1 MNTYEQSDIKRRGRK
16 PKNILDDDDQNK
28 KVESE
33 KKIKRGR
40 KPKSIYNSFDVSN
53 DVLDDSNENENDSI
67 IIKLNVNL
75 DKDTSPSEYSLG
87 DNENKEIPIPYTYNQ
102 EKYYNIDQENQV
114 IINDLPQTVNIN
126 NNLIV
131 NLLHD
136 FKEKNKNKEWP
147 SNTTIACY
155 WCTETFDNVPFGIPI
170 NYENEKFDVIDCFCS
185 LECAASYN
193 FAMNHNIDEMWER
206 YNLLNLLS
214 RKLNL
219 ENIVKPAPH
228 RLSLKKYGGHLS
240 KEKFREFCKSNKLI
254 NINYPPMN
262 SLTVQIEEINEFE
275 LNNDY
280 KYIPIDNERI
290 KRYKEKINLVR
301 EKPQVNSEHSLESSM
316 GLTYIN

>member
-1 MNTYEQSDIKRRGRK
+1 MDKETQADTKRRGRK
-16 PKNILDDDDQNK
+16 PKNITEEEIEK
-28 KVESE
+28 KV
-33 KKIKRGR
+33 KRGR
-40 KPKSIYNSFDVSN
+40 KPKNVYNTFDVA
-53 DVLDDSNENENDSI
+53 DTECTVENSHDNVI
-67 IIKLNVNL
+67 VKLNINS
-75 DKDTSPSEYSLG
+75 DANIDES
-87 DNENKEIPIPYTYNQ
+87 KEIPIPYTYNQ
-102 EKYYNIDQENQV
+102 EKYYNIDEENQV
-114 IINDLPQTVNIN
+114 IIDDESQQSPSNINN

-170 NYENEKFDVIDCFCS
+170 NYEDDKFDVIDCFCS

-193 FAMNHNIDEMWER
+193 FSINHNIDEMWER

-214 RKLNL
+214 RKLKL
-219 ENIVKPAPH
+219 GNIVKPAPN
-228 RLSLKKYGGHLS
+228 RLSLKKFGGHLS
-240 KEKFREFCKSNKLI
+240 KEKFREFFKSNKII
-254 NINYPPMN
+254 NINYPPMT

-275 LNNDY
+275 LNNDN

-301 EKPQVNSEHSLESSM
+301 AKPHVDTRHSLESSM
-316 GLTYIN
+316 GLTYVNDDS